1 MALNH
6 AKLQGKRTRSG
17 GTGWKP
23 REGENHVRILP
34 PTADYFENPEDLEDL
49 AVSYKIHFFRIE
61 GRPTEVSR
69 CLNDLPVRQKCPA
82 CDAWRAHRKSED
94 PGLKEMA
101 KDISPSDQYLF
112 NMIDLNNLPAG
123 LQIWTSNW
131 TCWDKIMEIG
141 ANPAWGDVVSPSEG
155 VNFIVNKTPG
165 NKTRTGYPSYSVMPD
180 PNRTTIVPVLDEIE
194 GWKETLD
201 NISSQISEAKTQ
213 EEIKSLLAEVGVP
226 GYGALT
232 GGGAYPAAP
241 AAAPEGPAIPGPGSP
256 APAAPAAAPAAVAA
270 PAATPAAAPAPAAV
284 APAAPAAVAPAA
296 PAAVAPAAPETV
308 EPAAPAPAAVAP
320 AAVGSTDAEKGP
332 KPECFGGYDP
342 QIHPCPTCPWQAE
355 CQMQYL
361 GLET

>member
-34 PTADYFENPEDLEDL
+34 PTSDYFENPEDLEDL

-82 CDAWRAHRKSED
+82 CDAWRSHRKSED

-180 PNRTTIVPVLDEIE
+180 PNRTTIVPVLDEID

-201 NISSQISEAKTQ
+201 NIHSQISEAKSP
-213 EEIKSLLAEVGVP
+213 EEIKSLLGEIGVP
-226 GYGALT
+226 GYIVAGAVA
-232 GGGAYPAAP
+232 GGGEAPPAAEPAGP
-241 AAAPEGPAIPGPGSP
+241 AAVPGPGAPAP
-256 APAAPAAAPAAVAA
+256 APAAPAPAVPA
-270 PAATPAAAPAPAAV
+270 PAATPAAAPVAV
-284 APAAPAAVAPAA
+284 DQAAPAAVAPAA